1 MATIKLSKEHM
12 LDVLDDDEQ
21 IVRDTQVGTSRW
33 SIIHELIFKHDGMLY
48 RAKYRVGATEQQD
61 ETPWEHEDEVTC
73 TEVEAY
79 EKTVTDYR
87 PVQD

>member
-33 SIIHELIFKHDGMLY
+33 SIIHELIFKHDGRLY
-48 RAKYRVGATEQQD
+48 RSKYRVGATEQQD
-61 ETPWEHEDEVTC
+61 ETPWENEDEVTC